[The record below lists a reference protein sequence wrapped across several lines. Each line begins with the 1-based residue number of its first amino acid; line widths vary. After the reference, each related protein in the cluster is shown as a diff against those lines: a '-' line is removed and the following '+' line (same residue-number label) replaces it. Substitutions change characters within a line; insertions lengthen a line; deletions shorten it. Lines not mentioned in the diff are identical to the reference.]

1 MSRVFAAPGPPT
13 EVYDTNLDSS
23 SHADVIFFGFYII
36 GWHFDKFYGLV
47 NILNPEQGR
56 EGTSSHITK

>member
-23 SHADVIFFGFYII
+23 THEDVIFWGLYH
-36 GWHFDKFYGLV
+36 WLHFDEFFGLV

-56 EGTSSHITK
+56 EGTSSHY